1 MAFAWLLLG
10 HCAATF
16 FPRVPFEKSHLHPE
30 SYWVD
35 TPSGPTQLCYHKGD
49 ISFQLCCDERF
60 GDRGN
65 EDCWDSFDTYERCCS
80 PGQWDLLTT
89 LQWPADKIFHNAHLA
104 VQVDKDP
111 RWFNFPFRATSLCPD
126 TTGPESQNR
135 SKEIMEGMP
144 ELEFDGVAEE
154 IHLNLAGE
162 PSNLW
167 TLVREACSISIL
179 LALTAYSAALQTR
192 VALMGSYD
200 ATDRIAEIWPR
211 FQQIL
216 RQILGQMQEAKALV
230 DATGFPLLP
239 PMEVIQIWQEM
250 IFSMPS
256 KSLQDLAEEILEHAQ
271 GAYYAT
277 EDFYFSR
284 LRPRLLEGCGAVC
297 DISLQT
303 EGSPTFWVPE
313 YLADVDCPA
322 ITGNRVAGQSARL
335 QPPLRSVPYV
345 FKDDFQ
351 RGGVTFLPRYELA
364 TVHSWERRCKQW
376 SKDSVEDLMNLFRFY
391 QGPEPLRW
399 PRFDDFV
406 AYDSEELNSTARFV
420 ASLRD
425 ALPLLEDAMGG
436 HWLVLGS
443 LSPWIEAIL
452 LEYGVASRVSTLEYA
467 NLSSCPD
474 RHPKITNLLPEDFN
488 QGYLS
493 AERFDG
499 FVQWSSVEHSGLGMY
514 GDEINP
520 WGDRQ
525 AVAQLWC
532 RGRAKAW
539 FFFGPGPEG
548 PGGSVMGRKLHN
560 ENRSGRHSGSPFDEP
575 LYWNAGRDY
584 GREALGRLMLNW
596 KLVRPANGTWNF
608 HIFQRLENTKEEIT
622 LQHSALQT
630 NCHEAD

>member
-425 ALPLLEDAMGG
+425 ALPLLGMPWEVTGLS
-436 HWLVLGS
+436 WVPCRLGS
-443 LSPWIEAIL
+443 KPFCWSMVWRHGSPPWNMPICPRAPIAIPRSPTSCQRTSIKVISVLSDLMALYNGP
-452 LEYGVASRVSTLEYA
+452 
-467 NLSSCPD
+467 
-474 RHPKITNLLPEDFN
+474 
-488 QGYLS
+488 
-493 AERFDG
+493 
-499 FVQWSSVEHSGLGMY
+499 QWSTVVWGCMAMRSTHGVIVKPWHSSGV
-514 GDEINP
+514 
-520 WGDRQ
+520 
-525 AVAQLWC
+525 VA
-532 RGRAKAW
+532 
-539 FFFGPGPEG
+539 GPR
-548 PGGSVMGRKLHN
+548 PGSSL
-560 ENRSGRHSGSPFDEP
+560 
-575 LYWNAGRDY
+575 
-584 GREALGRLMLNW
+584 ALGP
-596 KLVRPANGTWNF
+596 KVPVVR
-608 HIFQRLENTKEEIT
+608 
-622 LQHSALQT
+622 
-630 NCHEAD
+630 